1 MIEWVTYW
9 AQGIIVAVIVGTI
22 IEMILP
28 EGNNKKYIKTII
40 GVYILFTIVVPVI
53 NKFKEEP
60 LRLDISKYEEYLQA
74 SYEVENVE
82 EKVNTNIENVYKQ
95 NLEEEIKEKVK
106 EKNYEVVKIE
116 LDLEFDDSNKYGNI
130 NKISL
135 NVKKKEDKNQ
145 AVKKV
150 ETIEI
155 GTKKIEEEL
164 EETISSQ
171 ERTDL
176 KKYLS
181 EQYEI
186 NEENIIIF

>member
-1 MIEWVTYW
+1 MIEWISSW
-9 AQGIIVAVIVGTI
+9 AQGIVVAVIVGTI

-40 GVYILFTIVVPVI
+40 GVYILFTITVPVI
-53 NKFKEEP
+53 NKFTKEP
-60 LRLDISKYEEYLQA
+60 LKFDISKYEEYLQA

-82 EKVNTNIENVYKQ
+82 EKVNTNIENVYKK
-95 NLEEEIKEKVK
+95 NLEEDIKEKIK
-106 EKNYEVVKIE
+106 EKKYEVVKIE
-116 LDLEFDDSNKYGNI
+116 LDLEFTDSNQYGNI

-135 NVKKKEDKNQ
+135 NIKKKEDENQ
-145 AVKKV
+145 VVKKV

-164 EETISSQ
+164 EEAISSQ
-171 ERTDL
+171 ERTNL
-176 KKYLS
+176 KKYLA